1 MAQEVL
7 EFVVGEAFART
18 LVELWDWVEIVV
30 GDVESRAVGVC
41 RRFRGIVVMLHQTSH
56 IVECAE
62 HGSDV

>member
-1 MAQEVL
+1 MF
-7 EFVVGEAFART
+7 EFVVREAFART

>member
-1 MAQEVL
+1 MPQEVL
-7 EFVVGEAFART
+7 EFVVGEAFAWS

-41 RRFRGIVVMLHQTSH
+41 RRFRGIVVMLHQASH

>member
-41 RRFRGIVVMLHQTSH
+41 
-56 IVECAE
+56 
-62 HGSDV
+62 

>member
-7 EFVVGEAFART
+7 EFVVGEAFAWS

-41 RRFRGIVVMLHQTSH
+41 RRFRGIVVMLHQASH